1 MIECIDIEDSRLA
14 PYRQLR
20 HSNLT
25 HVSGLFIAEGPT
37 VVQRLLASSYAIQSV
52 LVDDKHVARF
62 EPMIASD
69 VATYVVG
76 HDQLSGLVGFNFHR
90 GVLACGIRKPN
101 LSCAEACWQELP
113 EDETLAVLV
122 GVQDPENVGGILRC
136 CAGLGITRVLLG
148 PNTADPLSRRVLRV
162 SMGTALS
169 LALIRTKDCLAD
181 IQWLSRDRKVETIAT
196 TLGSDAQPLEDAT
209 RHGPVAI
216 VLGNEAWG
224 LPEEIQQASNRRVR
238 IDMRL
243 GTDSLNVSM
252 AAGIVMH
259 YFCRLAPR
267 SIGGAIAELP

>member
-1 MIECIDIEDSRLA
+1 MIERVDIDDPCLA

-37 VVQRLLASSYAIQSV
+37 VVQRLLASSYGIESI
-52 LVDDKHVARF
+52 LVDDKHLERF
-62 EPMIASD
+62 EPSIPEG
-69 VATYVVG
+69 VATYVVE
-76 HDQLSGLVGFNFHR
+76 HDHLSGLVGFNFHR
-90 GVLACGIRKPN
+90 GVLACGIRKPS
-101 LSCAEACWQELP
+101 LSCAAACWQALP
-113 EDETLAVLV
+113 DDETLAILV

-136 CAGLGITRVLLG
+136 CAGLGISRVVLG

-169 LALIRTKDCLAD
+169 LSLIRTKDCIAD
-181 IQWLSRDRKVETIAT
+181 LHWLSQQRNVETIAA
-196 TLGSDAQPLEDAT
+196 TLASDAQPLESAS

-224 LPEEIQQASNRRVR
+224 LPAEIQQASNRRVR

-252 AAGIVMH
+252 AAGIIMH

-267 SIGGAIAELP
+267 SSTSTIAALP